1 MGESKEKLDK
11 IILRTLWQL
20 ISSSLDNYKRIDK
33 IKDVLEN
40 DDNEDGEKVDQTCEM
55 ISDFNSGDLAWC
67 TNFLKSFNRICKYEK
82 EIVRSD
88 V

>member
-20 ISSSLDNYKRIDK
+20 ISNSLDNYKRIDK

-40 DDNEDGEKVDQTCEM
+40 DDFEDGEKVDQTCEM

-67 TNFLKSFNRICKYEK
+67 TNFLKSFNRVCKYEK
-82 EIVRSD
+82 EIGRSD
-88 V
+88 A